1 MIIDIEKNLLKTSM
15 KILFKKLQK
24 LNTYKEDDESAS

>member
-15 KILFKKLQK
+15 KIFFKKLQK